1 MDQNELNGLNLN
13 DSIQVRTGYDLFQ
26 DLSRYN
32 VTPIGNDMY
41 EVIDMGDE
49 TGYVA
54 GDQFI
59 TPAWSLE
66 WEGLKM
72 DGLAGTHPLN
82 K

>member
-1 MDQNELNGLNLN
+1 MIQFRLELAM
-13 DSIQVRTGYDLFQ
+13 IYFRTFT
-26 DLSRYN
+26 YN

-41 EVIDMGDE
+41 EVIDMGDQ

-59 TPAWSLE
+59 TPHGLLE